1 MGLKDHGQLFVYQ
14 KKKKKKIN
22 YLHQDMW
29 IDGHIC
35 QAPCMLMFSREKNV
49 AIL

>member
-1 MGLKDHGQLFVYQ
+1 MGLKDHDQLFVYQ
-14 KKKKKKIN
+14 KKKKIN
-22 YLHQDMW
+22 YLLQDMW
-29 IDGHIC
+29 IDSHIS

>member
-1 MGLKDHGQLFVYQ
+1 MVNYLFT
-14 KKKKKKIN
+14 KKKKMIT
-22 YLHQDMW
+22 YLLQDMR
-29 IDGHIC
+29 IDGHFC